1 MILKAIYILGL
12 VLTVMAAVD
21 IWKINADG
29 IKKLVVIVLLLLTS
43 WIGIAFYYL
52 YAKDRLAGWLNS

>member
-43 WIGIAFYYL
+43 WIGIAFYSL

>member
-1 MILKAIYILGL
+1 MIFKAIYILGL
-12 VLTVMAAVD
+12 VLTIMAAID
-21 IWKINADG
+21 IWKINADA

-52 YAKDRLAGWLNS
+52 YAKDRLARWLNS